1 MSTSTESVKNAFAEN
16 GVTVREWSQANGFGE
31 SLVYAV
37 LNGKN
42 KASRGESFKIAV
54 ALGLKTR
61 PNIDQTPAFL
71 HSVLLNSLS
80 GMASRAASNAPCRQ
94 VAEPPTRHGYW

>member
-1 MSTSTESVKNAFAEN
+1 VSTSLASVKNAFAAS
-16 GVTVREWSQANGFGE
+16 GITIREWSQANGFGE

-61 PNIDQTPAFL
+61 PDIDQTPAFL
-71 HSVLLNSLS
+71 HSVLVHPLGRMTS
-80 GMASRAASNAPCRQ
+80 GAAPNASCL
-94 VAEPPTRHGYW
+94 

>member
-1 MSTSTESVKNAFAEN
+1 MSTSIASVKNAFAAS

-42 KASRGESFKIAV
+42 KASRGESYRIAV

-61 PNIDQTPAFL
+61 PAIDQTPAFL
-71 HSVLLNSLS
+71 RSVLEKSFD
-80 GMASRAASNAPCRQ
+80 GMANSMAAKQTGHQDLRPLTA
-94 VAEPPTRHGYW
+94 